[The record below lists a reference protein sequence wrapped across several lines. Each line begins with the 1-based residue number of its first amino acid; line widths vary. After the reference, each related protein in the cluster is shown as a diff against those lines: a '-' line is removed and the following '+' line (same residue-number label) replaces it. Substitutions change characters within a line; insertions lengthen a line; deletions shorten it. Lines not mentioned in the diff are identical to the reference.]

1 MIVNDFAGRGYI
13 GGGSIAAILGV
24 SPFQSPLDAYL
35 SIVEDSEETLQK
47 RAFFDRRKAL
57 EPFAARCFELHTGR
71 KVIFTNNRYDD
82 AHFDWA
88 KAEIDFET
96 DDGANGETKSV
107 RSEMAWMWPE
117 EESGDE
123 PPMYVTAQAMWGLGI
138 TGKDKCYVHALIG
151 LDDDRVYEVH
161 RDDVLIE
168 DIRATANRFWKH
180 HIVPRRIPEPTTL
193 EDLRKLYPKE
203 FGRFVE
209 ASKEIAE
216 TIEEMEKLKVRLKQ
230 FQTARDI
237 TEYKVKA
244 FMRDASTLTINNKA
258 VATWKARADGVRTFR
273 LK

>member
-1 MIVNDFAGRGYI
+1 MTGRGYI

-35 SIVEDSEETLQK
+35 SIVEGNDETPQK

-57 EPFAARCFELHTGR
+57 EPFAARCFELHTSR
-71 KVIFTNNRYDD
+71 KVITTNNRYDD

-117 EESGDE
+117 EDSGDE
-123 PPMYVTAQAMWGLGI
+123 PPMYVVAQAMWGLGV

-161 RDDVLIE
+161 RDDALIE
-168 DIRATANRFWKH
+168 DIRATAHRFWKH
-180 HIVPRRIPEPTTL
+180 HIVPRRMPEPTTI
-193 EDLRKLYPKE
+193 EDLSKLYPKE
-203 FGRFVE
+203 FGRTVE
-209 ASKEIAE
+209 GDSKVHAE
-216 TIEEMEKLKVRLKQ
+216 VHAMDMANQAIKRLQAEKTISEMAIKS
-230 FQTARDI
+230 
-237 TEYKVKA
+237 